1 MSRHVF
7 VVDDEPDLRELLSEA
22 LAADG
27 YTVTTFPDGES
38 LLSGFDDD
46 DLPDAILLDIN
57 MPGMSGWD
65 VIERLR
71 ADPVTA
77 KIPVIAVTARG
88 GGGIERSAK
97 DGLGFANFVRKPFRL
112 DDLTATLESSIGDP
126 R

>member
-1 MSRHVF
+1 MSPHVF

-22 LAADG
+22 LTADG

-38 LLSGFDDD
+38 LFSGFGD

-71 ADPVTA
+71 ADPTTA
-77 KIPVIAVTARG
+77 EIPVIAVTARG
-88 GGGIERSAK
+88 GGGIERSAQ
-97 DGLGFANFVRKPFRL
+97 DGLGFASFVRKPFRL
-112 DDLTATLESSIGDP
+112 DELTAALERSIGDP

>member
-22 LAADG
+22 LTADG

-38 LLSGFDDD
+38 LLSGFDDG
-46 DLPDAILLDIN
+46 LPDAILLDIN
-57 MPGMSGWD
+57 MPGLSGWE
-65 VIERLR
+65 VVERLR

-77 KIPVIAVTARG
+77 EIPVIAVTARG
-88 GGGIERSAK
+88 GSGIERSAQ

-112 DDLTATLESSIGDP
+112 DELTATLERSIGDP

>member
-22 LAADG
+22 LTADG

-38 LLSGFDDD
+38 LFSGIDDA

-71 ADPVTA
+71 ADPATA
-77 KIPVIAVTARG
+77 GIPVIAVTARG
-88 GGGIERSAK
+88 GDGIERSAQ

-112 DDLTATLESSIGDP
+112 DELTAALERSIGDP